1 MSHSINA
8 FPPRPQSQHLMTRH
22 ATGSSDFSISSIG
35 ATPDR
40 GATPDDE
47 DDAAAAG
54 GTPDVEGSSSSGT
67 TTGGA
72 GALDDGFGLAS
83 KVPSSPRANLFN
95 TSTLHLLNQPF
106 MQHLC
111 KQRHFAFW
119 SSNSSKDRRRWRP
132 TTRCSG
138 KQDQHLPPPH
148 VALSNVKQPSSLIM
162 QCQTA

>member
-1 MSHSINA
+1 
-8 FPPRPQSQHLMTRH
+8 MTRH

-35 ATPDR
+35 ATPDC

-47 DDAAAAG
+47 DDAAGGGG

-72 GALDDGFGLAS
+72 GALDDGFGMAS
-83 KVPSSPRANLFN
+83 KVLSRPRANLFN

-119 SSNSSKDRRRWRP
+119 SSNSSKDRRR
-132 TTRCSG
+132 
-138 KQDQHLPPPH
+138 
-148 VALSNVKQPSSLIM
+148 
-162 QCQTA
+162 